1 MYKGETII
9 MGLTTREKVELM
21 LKNGI
26 SFKDVNKL
34 SDQIDK
40 EEAENNSTEENNS
53 SNKIGDTP
61 SNREE
66 NNNIEELLKKI
77 KELED
82 ANKELQSSIEK
93 LNSNRD
99 SSGNDPEEYTTV
111 DVFKEAFK

>member
-1 MYKGETII
+1 

-26 SFKDVNKL
+26 SFKEVNKL

-40 EEAENNSTEENNS
+40 EEAENNLPGDDNP
-53 SNKIGDTP
+53 SNKIGDLP

-66 NNNIEELLKKI
+66 NNNTEELLKKI

-82 ANKELQSSIEK
+82 TNKELQSSIEK

-99 SSGNDPEEYTTV
+99 SSGTDPEEYTTV

>member
-1 MYKGETII
+1 VYKGETIF

-26 SFKDVNKL
+26 SFKEVNKL

-40 EEAENNSTEENNS
+40 EEAENNSTDENNS
-53 SNKIGDTP
+53 SNKIGDLP

-66 NNNIEELLKKI
+66 NNNTEELLNKI

-82 ANKELQSSIEK
+82 TNKQLQSSIEK

-99 SSGNDPEEYTTV
+99 SSGSDPEEYTTV

>member
-1 MYKGETII
+1 

-40 EEAENNSTEENNS
+40 EEAENISTKEDIL

-66 NNNIEELLKKI
+66 NNNTEELLKKI

-82 ANKELQSSIEK
+82 TNKELQSSIEK